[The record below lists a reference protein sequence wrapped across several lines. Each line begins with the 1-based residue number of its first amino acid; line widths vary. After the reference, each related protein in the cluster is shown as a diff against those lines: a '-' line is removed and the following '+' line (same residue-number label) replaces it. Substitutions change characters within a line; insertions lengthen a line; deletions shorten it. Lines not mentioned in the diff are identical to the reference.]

1 MNTKAHH
8 RFMLD
13 SAIASFISLWVNWT
27 IWMMSGSTM
36 PQIFQ
41 QRRHC
46 SNPYSSFL
54 LTTFMDTFERC
65 SFSNPKASQWIWK
78 HSFHLYRRLRPES
91 NLLRC
96 WSKKREFS
104 LQFLLKYPK
113 RRASNS
119 TICFQN

>member
-1 MNTKAHH
+1 MSTIGHH

-13 SAIASFISLWVNWT
+13 SAKASSISRWVNWT
-27 IWMMSGSTM
+27 IWMMSGSM
-36 PQIFQ
+36 VLQIFQ
-41 QRRHC
+41 RRKHY
-46 SNPYSSFL
+46 SNPSSSLL
-54 LTTFMDTFERC
+54 LTTFTDTFEQC

-96 WSKKREFS
+96 LSIKREFS